1 MQKSFLQTYKA
12 VRTSIILFI
21 FFITGHLVAQTWEFI
36 KERDGIKI
44 YTRKEKESSLK
55 SFKGVMEIYS
65 TMEMIGTV
73 VGNVKNF
80 DWWDDDIR
88 GLQVIDNIDNVFT
101 QYYLIYD
108 VPWPLQDRDLCAD
121 ARITIDSSTGKKII
135 YATPL
140 LEVIPEKPDI
150 VRIKNYW
157 QRWTIEPLPGGMKR
171 LTLEGFVDPGGI
183 VPAWLYNMVITDTP
197 LNLMREVQKRVEL
210 PRN

>member
-1 MQKSFLQTYKA
+1 MLLSGQLT
-12 VRTSIILFI
+12 
-21 FFITGHLVAQTWEFI
+21 AQTWDFI

-44 YTRKEKESSLK
+44 FTRKESGSPLK
-55 SFKGVMEIYS
+55 SFKGVMEVYS

-88 GLQVIDNIDNVFT
+88 ELQVIASVDNVFT

-121 ARITIDSSTGKKII
+121 ARVTIDPSTGKKTI

-140 LEVIPEKPDI
+140 LDVIPEKEDI

-157 QRWTIEPLPGGMKR
+157 QRWTIEPLPDGMKR

-183 VPAWLYNMVITDTP
+183 VPAWLYNMVITETP
-197 LNLMREVQKRVEL
+197 LNLMREVKNRVEL
-210 PRN
+210 PRE

>member
-1 MQKSFLQTYKA
+1 MILF
-12 VRTSIILFI
+12 VRTGFLLFSILFTASV
-21 FFITGHLVAQTWEFI
+21 TGQTWEFI

-44 YTRKEKESSLK
+44 YTRKEQGSPLK

-80 DWWDDDIR
+80 DWWDDDIHE
-88 GLQVIDNIDNVFT
+88 LQVIAHKENVLT
-101 QYYLIYD
+101 QYYLVYD
-108 VPWPLQDRDLCAD
+108 LPWPLQDRDLCAD
-121 ARITIDSSTGKKII
+121 ARVTIDSVTGEKVI

-140 LEVIPEKPDI
+140 FDVIPEKPDVI
-150 VRIKNYW
+150 RIKNYW
-157 QRWTIEPLPGGMKR
+157 QRWIIEPLPDGMKR
-171 LTLEGFVDPGGI
+171 LTLEGYVDPGGI

-197 LNLMREVQKRVEL
+197 LNLMREVKKRVEL

>member
-1 MQKSFLQTYKA
+1 MRFFLVLIYFLAGIQ
-12 VRTSIILFI
+12 I
-21 FFITGHLVAQTWEFI
+21 FAQSWDFI

-44 YTRKEKESSLK
+44 YTRNEKGSALK
-55 SFKGVMEIYS
+55 SFKGVMEVNS

-80 DWWDDDIR
+80 DWWDEDIKE
-88 GLQVIDNIDNVFT
+88 LQVIANEDNVFT

-121 ARITIDSSTGKKII
+121 ARVTIDSSSGKKII

-140 LEVIPEKPDI
+140 FGVIPEKTDM

-157 QRWTIEPLPGGMKR
+157 QRWTIEPLHNGMKR
-171 LTLEGFVDPGGI
+171 LILEGFVDPGGI

-197 LNLMREVQKRVEL
+197 LNLMGEVKKRVEL
-210 PRN
+210 PRD

>member
-1 MQKSFLQTYKA
+1 MRTARIFLL
-12 VRTSIILFI
+12 LFGVLLI
-21 FFITGHLVAQTWEFI
+21 NQLVAQPWEFI

-44 YTRKEKESSLK
+44 YTQKEPGSPLK
-55 SFKGVMEIYS
+55 AFKGVMEVYS
-65 TMEMIGTV
+65 TMEMIGTII
-73 VGNVKNF
+73 GNVKNF

-88 GLQVIDNIDNVFT
+88 ELKVIFHEENVHT

-121 ARITIDSSTGKKII
+121 AWVTIDSVTGKKVI
-135 YATPL
+135 YAVPL
-140 LEVIPEKPDI
+140 PDVIPEEPDI

-157 QRWTIEPLPGGMKR
+157 QRWTIEPISGGMKR
-171 LTLEGFVDPGGI
+171 LTLEGLVDPGGI

-197 LNLMREVQKRVEL
+197 LNLMREVKKRVEL

>member
-1 MQKSFLQTYKA
+1 M
-12 VRTSIILFI
+12 RTIIISVI
-21 FFITGHLVAQTWEFI
+21 FFLTTYLNAQSWEFI

-44 YTRKEKESSLK
+44 FTRKEAGSPLK
-55 SFKGVMEIYS
+55 SFKGVMEVYS
-65 TMEMIGTV
+65 TMEMIGTI

-88 GLQVIDNIDNVFT
+88 ELQVISHEENVRT

-121 ARITIDSSTGKKII
+121 AKVTIDSVTGKKTIF
-135 YATPL
+135 ATPL
-140 LEVIPEKPDI
+140 FDIIPEEPDI
-150 VRIKNYW
+150 IRIKNYW
-157 QRWTIEPLPGGMKR
+157 QRWTIEPLPNGMKR

-197 LNLMREVQKRVEL
+197 LNLMREVKKRVEL
-210 PRN
+210 PRD

>member
-1 MQKSFLQTYKA
+1 
-12 VRTSIILFI
+12 VRTLLLLIS
-21 FFITGHLVAQTWEFI
+21 FFIVNQLVAQPWEFI

-44 YTRKEKESSLK
+44 YTKKEVGSPLK
-55 SFKGVMEIYS
+55 AFKGEMEIYS
-65 TMEMIGTV
+65 TMEMIGTII
-73 VGNVKNF
+73 GNVKNF

-88 GLQVIDNIDNVFT
+88 ELQVISHEENVRT

-121 ARITIDSSTGKKII
+121 AKVTIDSVTGKKVI

-140 LEVIPEKPDI
+140 LDVIPEDPNI
-150 VRIKNYW
+150 IRIKNYW
-157 QRWTIEPLPGGMKR
+157 QRWTIEPLPDGMKR
-171 LTLEGFVDPGGI
+171 LTLEGLVDPGGI

-197 LNLMREVQKRVEL
+197 LNLMREVKKRVEL

>member
-1 MQKSFLQTYKA
+1 MRILLVLICFLIGIQTFGQ
-12 VRTSIILFI
+12 S
-21 FFITGHLVAQTWEFI
+21 WEFI

-44 YTRKEKESSLK
+44 YTRKEKGSALK
-55 SFKGVMEIYS
+55 SFKGVMEVYS

-80 DWWDDDIR
+80 DWWDEDIKE
-88 GLQVIDNIDNVFT
+88 LQVIANEDNVFT

-121 ARITIDSSTGKKII
+121 ARVTIDSSSGKKII

-140 LEVIPEKPDI
+140 LGVIPEKTDM

-157 QRWTIEPLPGGMKR
+157 QQWTIEPLQNGMKR
-171 LTLEGFVDPGGI
+171 IILEGFVDPGGI

-197 LNLMREVQKRVEL
+197 LNLMGEVKKRVEL
-210 PRN
+210 PRD

>member
-1 MQKSFLQTYKA
+1 M
-12 VRTSIILFI
+12 RTLLLLIS
-21 FFITGHLVAQTWEFI
+21 FFIVNQLVAQPWEFI

-44 YTRKEKESSLK
+44 YTKKEVGSPLK
-55 SFKGVMEIYS
+55 AFKGEMEIYS
-65 TMEMIGTV
+65 TMEMIGTII
-73 VGNVKNF
+73 GNVKNF

-88 GLQVIDNIDNVFT
+88 ELQVISHEENVRT

-121 ARITIDSSTGKKII
+121 AKVTIDSVTGKKVI

-140 LEVIPEKPDI
+140 LDVIPEDPNI
-150 VRIKNYW
+150 IRIKNYW
-157 QRWTIEPLPGGMKR
+157 QRWTIEPLPDGMKR
-171 LTLEGFVDPGGI
+171 LTLEGLVDPGGI

-197 LNLMREVQKRVEL
+197 LNLMREVKKRVEL